1 MKKEKEIPD
10 FISKKTKRGIL
21 LLVFLCLLIIYTPRL
36 FSLLKKTEAVELT
49 QTEIEKVE
57 QLQANYI
64 QEQQKKKKNS
74 FKKRV
79 YRRPPKKFDPNQYTK
94 TQWIYVGL
102 SDKQAEVM
110 LKITKKGI
118 WTNEFLAKIVVI
130 PEEVF
135 QLIKDSTI
143 YPERKYENKDYTE
156 YPKYEK
162 KEIVLVEI
170 NTADLEGLKSLPG
183 IGPTFALRINAYKE
197 LLGGFVRKEQLLEV
211 YGIDLEKFNQFE
223 KYCEVN
229 PSAIVK
235 MNINEVDVNRLKMH
249 PYINYS
255 VANSVVQMRKQRGKY
270 TKIEELKESKLI
282 NPELFEKLKP
292 YVKL

>member
-1 MKKEKEIPD
+1 MKKDKEVPD
-10 FISKKTKRGIL
+10 FISRKTKRGIL

-36 FSLLKKTEAVELT
+36 FSLFKKTDAVELT
-49 QTEIEKVE
+49 QLEIEKME

-74 FKKRV
+74 FKKRE
-79 YRRPPKKFDPNQYTK
+79 YRRPPKKFDPNQYSK
-94 TQWIYVGL
+94 AQWMYVGL

-143 YPERKYENKDYTE
+143 YPERKYKNKEHTE

-170 NTADLEGLKSLPG
+170 NTADLEGLKSMPG
-183 IGPTFALRINAYKE
+183 IGPSYALRINAYKE

-211 YGIDLEKFNQFE
+211 YGLDLEKLDQFE
-223 KYCEVN
+223 KYCKVD
-229 PSAIVK
+229 PLAIVK

-255 VANSVVQMRKQRGKY
+255 VANSIVQMRKQKGKFN
-270 TKIEELKESKLI
+270 KIEELKESKLI

-292 YVKL
+292 YVYL

>member
-1 MKKEKEIPD
+1 MKKDKEVPD
-10 FISKKTKRGIL
+10 FISRKTKRGIL

-36 FSLLKKTEAVELT
+36 FSLFKKTDAVELT
-49 QTEIEKVE
+49 QLEIEKME

-74 FKKRV
+74 FKKRE
-79 YRRPPKKFDPNQYTK
+79 YRRPPKKFDPNQYSK
-94 TQWIYVGL
+94 AQWMYVGL

-170 NTADLEGLKSLPG
+170 NTADLEGLKSMPG
-183 IGPTFALRINAYKE
+183 IGPSYALRINAYKE

-211 YGIDLEKFNQFE
+211 YGLDLEKLDQFE
-223 KYCEVN
+223 KYCKVD

-255 VANSVVQMRKQRGKY
+255 VANSIVQMRKQKGKFN
-270 TKIEELKESKLI
+270 KIEELKESKLI

-292 YVKL
+292 YVYL

>member
-1 MKKEKEIPD
+1 MKKDKEVPD
-10 FISKKTKRGIL
+10 FISRKTKRGIL

-36 FSLLKKTEAVELT
+36 FSLFKKTDAVELT
-49 QTEIEKVE
+49 QLEIEKME

-74 FKKRV
+74 FKKRE
-79 YRRPPKKFDPNQYTK
+79 YRRPPKKFDPNQYSK
-94 TQWIYVGL
+94 AQWMYVGL

-130 PEEVF
+130 PQEVF

-143 YPERKYENKDYTE
+143 YPERKYENKEHTE

-170 NTADLEGLKSLPG
+170 NTADLEGLKSMPG
-183 IGPTFALRINAYKE
+183 IGPSYALRINAYKE

-211 YGIDLEKFNQFE
+211 YGLDLEKLDQFE
-223 KYCEVN
+223 KYCKVD
-229 PSAIVK
+229 PLAIVK

-255 VANSVVQMRKQRGKY
+255 VANSIVQMRKQKGKFN
-270 TKIEELKESKLI
+270 KIEELKESKLI

-292 YVKL
+292 YVYL

>member
-1 MKKEKEIPD
+1 MKKDKEVPD
-10 FISKKTKRGIL
+10 FISRKTKRGIL

-36 FSLLKKTEAVELT
+36 FSLFKKTDAVELT
-49 QTEIEKVE
+49 QLEIEKME

-74 FKKRV
+74 FKKRE
-79 YRRPPKKFDPNQYTK
+79 YRRPPKKFDPNQYSK
-94 TQWIYVGL
+94 AQWMYVGL

-143 YPERKYENKDYTE
+143 YPERKYKNKEHTE

-170 NTADLEGLKSLPG
+170 NTADLEGLKSMPG
-183 IGPTFALRINAYKE
+183 IGPSYALRINAYKE

-211 YGIDLEKFNQFE
+211 YGLDLEKLDQFE
-223 KYCEVN
+223 KYCKVD

-255 VANSVVQMRKQRGKY
+255 VANSIVQMRKQKGKFN
-270 TKIEELKESKLI
+270 KIEELKESKLI

-292 YVKL
+292 YVYL

>member
-1 MKKEKEIPD
+1 MDKEIPD

-21 LLVFLCLLIIYTPRL
+21 LLVFICLLIIYTPRL
-36 FSLLKKTEAVELT
+36 FSLFKKTDAVELT
-49 QTEIEKVE
+49 QIENEKVE

-64 QEQQKKKKNS
+64 QEQEKKKKSS
-74 FKKRV
+74 FKKRE

-94 TQWIYVGL
+94 AQWMYVGL

-143 YPERKYENKDYTE
+143 YPERKYENKEYTE

-170 NTADLEGLKSLPG
+170 NTADLEGLKSMPG
-183 IGPTFALRINAYKE
+183 IGPAFALRINAYKE

-211 YGIDLEKFNQFE
+211 YGIDLEKLNQIE
-223 KYCEVN
+223 KYCEVD

-235 MNINEVDVNRLKMH
+235 MNINEVDVKRLKMH

-255 VANSVVQMRKQRGKY
+255 VANSIVQMRKQKGKFN
-270 TKIEELKESKLI
+270 KIEELKESKLI

-292 YVKL
+292 YVYL